1 MKKKIIISLLIITS
15 VIIIAAL
22 ILDNPRLIDRGIYRL
37 GLQEQVCISNNTDFP
52 NAPNI
57 TAVGD
62 IGVTKDSLKTLQNI
76 KMADPE
82 IILFLG
88 DLSYGTADEWIEF
101 TKFLDQEKIFVTLGD
116 DDLLYEKEFSEY
128 YNLDELFYSFDFQ
141 NIHFVTISPYE
152 PYTKD
157 TEQYNFLEND
167 LRIAS
172 NDESIDWIIFW
183 IHYPIYF
190 SNAEN
195 GYSDLVILHD
205 ILERYNVDLVL
216 QANFHAYERTMPISL
231 ENRMLDNSRCDYND
245 PNGPIFVSVGTGGHS
260 HSDLKDKFEWS
271 IVQNNNDYGFL
282 NLKILNGERMIGEF
296 ITNNGE
302 IFDAFT
308 INKAP

>member
-1 MKKKIIISLLIITS
+1 MKN
-15 VIIIAAL
+15 
-22 ILDNPRLIDRGIYRL
+22 LDS
-37 GLQEQVCISNNTDFP
+37 SN
-52 NAPNI
+52 
-57 TAVGD
+57 
-62 IGVTKDSLKTLQNI
+62 
-76 KMADPE
+76 PE

-116 DDLLYEKEFSEY
+116 DDLWYEEEFSEY

-152 PYTKD
+152 PYTKG
-157 TEQYNFLEND
+157 TEQYDFLEND

-172 NDESIDWIIFW
+172 NDTNIDWIIFW
-183 IHYPIYF
+183 LHYPIYF

-205 ILERYNVDLVL
+205 ILEKYNVDLVL

-231 ENRMLDNSRCDYND
+231 ENKMLDNSRCDYND

-260 HSDLKDKFEWS
+260 HIHLKDKFEWS

-282 NLKILNGERMIGEF
+282 DLKILNDNRLIGLF
-296 ITNNGE
+296 ITNDGK
-302 IFDAFT
+302 IFDTFS
-308 INKAP
+308 ISKKP